1 MFEPPTGHQVIFDL
15 GNVLIRWDPRNLYR
29 KIFGDD
35 VQGMEWFLT
44 HVCNPAWNDRLDAG
58 QSFASAVAERI
69 AEFPDHAELIR
80 AYHERWFETLG
91 EPVTANV
98 EVLADLKRLGYKVHA
113 LTNWSA
119 ETFYPATKLFPFL
132 TWFDGVVVSGE
143 EGLVKPDSRIYQRLL
158 DRYHIQA
165 TSAIFIDD
173 VTRNVEA
180 ARRLGITTIQFV
192 DGVDLRQ
199 ELRQLGMPIPA

>member
-1 MFEPPTGHQVIFDL
+1 MLQPPTGHHLIFDL

-29 KIFGDD
+29 KIFGNDL
-35 VQGMEWFLT
+35 QGMEWFLAN
-44 HVCNPAWNDRLDAG
+44 VCNAEWNDRLDAG

-69 AEFPDHAELIR
+69 TKFPDQADLIR

-91 EPVTANV
+91 APVTENV
-98 EVLADLKRLGYKVHA
+98 AVLGDLKRIGYKVHA

-119 ETFYPATKLFPFL
+119 ETFYPAQKLFPFL

-143 EGLVKPDSRIYQRLL
+143 EGLVKPDPRIYQRLL
-158 DRYHIQA
+158 ERYQLNPA
-165 TSAIFIDD
+165 SAIFIDD

-180 ARRLGITTIQFV
+180 ARRLGITAIQFSEQ
-192 DGVDLRQ
+192 VDLRL
-199 ELRQLGMPIPA
+199 ELRQLGIPLPG

>member
-1 MFEPPTGHQVIFDL
+1 MFQPPTGHQVIFDL

-29 KIFGDD
+29 KIFGED
-35 VQGMEWFLT
+35 VQGMEWFLAN
-44 HVCNPAWNDRLDAG
+44 VCNPAWNDRLDAG
-58 QSFASAVAERI
+58 QSFAAAVAERI

-91 EPVTANV
+91 EPINANV
-98 EVLADLKRLGYKVHA
+98 EVLADLKRLGYRVHA

-119 ETFYPATKLFPFL
+119 ETFYPAKKLFPFL

-143 EGLVKPDSRIYQRLL
+143 EGLVKPDSRIYKRLL
-158 DRYHIQA
+158 ERYQIDA
-165 TSAIFIDD
+165 ASAVFIDD

-180 ARRLGITTIQFV
+180 ARQLGITTVQFV